1 MINKNNFV
9 QTLIMQEIKV
19 LVVDDHQIFLD
30 GIVSLLT
37 DEPNIKIVG
46 TAHNGKQAIDHI
58 KNTTTDVVLM
68 DINMP
73 EMDGIEAT
81 KALRKSHPDLKILML
96 TMHNEPRFIKECLE
110 LGAKGYVLKNISKDD
125 LLKAIETVYQDKPY
139 LDQETQERL
148 ISSISNAEEEDTKN
162 YDELA
167 AQITQRE
174 LEILQLIALGLTS
187 QDIATKLFIS
197 KNTVETHRKNML
209 AKLNVN
215 NTAALLK
222 IAYKKGL
229 V

>member
-1 MINKNNFV
+1 MEEINVF
-9 QTLIMQEIKV
+9 
-19 LVVDDHQIFLD
+19 VVDDHQIFLD
-30 GIVSLLT
+30 GIVSLLY
-37 DEPNIKIVG
+37 DEPNIKIAG
-46 TAHNGKQAIDHI
+46 TAHNGKEAIDRI
-58 KNTTTDVVLM
+58 KSTKVDVVLM

-81 KALRKSHPDLKILML
+81 KQLKKINPDIKILML
-96 TMHNEPRFIKECLE
+96 TMHSEARFIKECLE
-110 LGAKGYVLKNISKDD
+110 IGAKGYVMKNISKDD
-125 LLKAIETVYQDKPY
+125 LLKAIETVNQDKSY
-139 LDQETQERL
+139 LDQDSQEKL
-148 ISSISNAEEEDTKN
+148 ISAISNADEDDRN

-174 LEILQLIALGLTS
+174 MEILQLIALGLTS
-187 QDIATKLFIS
+187 QDIANKLFIS

>member
-1 MINKNNFV
+1 MEEINVF
-9 QTLIMQEIKV
+9 
-19 LVVDDHQIFLD
+19 VVDDHQIFLD
-30 GIVSLLT
+30 GIVSLLD

-46 TAHNGKQAIDHI
+46 TAHNGKEAIDKI
-58 KNTTTDVVLM
+58 KSSKVDVVLM

-81 KALRKSHPDLKILML
+81 KQLKKINPDIKILML
-96 TMHNEPRFIKECLE
+96 TMHSEPRFIKECLE
-110 LGAKGYVLKNISKDD
+110 IGAKGYVMKNISKDD
-125 LLKAIETVYQDKPY
+125 LLKAIETVNQDKSY
-139 LDQETQERL
+139 LDADSQEKL
-148 ISSISNAEEEDTKN
+148 ISSMSNTDEEDNRN

-222 IAYKKGL
+222 IAYRKGL

>member
-1 MINKNNFV
+1 
-9 QTLIMQEIKV
+9 MQEINV
-19 LVVDDHQIFLD
+19 FVVDDHQIFLD
-30 GIVSLLT
+30 GIISLLE

-46 TAHNGKQAIDHI
+46 TAPNGKLALERIR
-58 KNTTTDVVLM
+58 TTKADVVLM

-81 KALRKSHPDLKILML
+81 KQLKKTNPDLKILML
-96 TMHNEPRFIKECLE
+96 TMHSEPRFIKECLE
-110 LGAKGYVLKNISKDD
+110 IGAKGYVLKNISKDD

-139 LDQETQERL
+139 LDNDTQEKL
-148 ISSISNAEEEDTKN
+148 ISSISNADEEDDKN

>member
-1 MINKNNFV
+1 
-9 QTLIMQEIKV
+9 MQEINV
-19 LVVDDHQIFLD
+19 FVVDDHQIFLD

-37 DEPNIKIVG
+37 DEPNIKIIG
-46 TAHNGKQAIDHI
+46 TAHNGKQAVEKI
-58 KNTTTDVVLM
+58 KNQKIDVVLM

-81 KALRKSHPDLKILML
+81 KLLKKSNPDIKILML
-96 TMHNEPRFIKECLE
+96 TMHSEPRFIKECLE
-110 LGAKGYVLKNISKDD
+110 IGAKGYVMKNISKDD

-139 LDQETQERL
+139 LDVESQEKL
-148 ISSISNAEEEDTKN
+148 IASMSNTDEEDDRN

-167 AQITQRE
+167 SQITQRE
-174 LEILQLIALGLTS
+174 LEILQLISLGLTS
-187 QDIATKLFIS
+187 QDIANKLFIS

>member
-1 MINKNNFV
+1 
-9 QTLIMQEIKV
+9 MQEINV
-19 LVVDDHQIFLD
+19 FVVDDHQIFLD
-30 GIVSLLT
+30 GIVSLLD
-37 DEPNIKIVG
+37 DELNIKIAG
-46 TAHNGKQAIDHI
+46 TAHNGKIAIEKI
-58 KNTTTDVVLM
+58 KNTKVDVVLM

-81 KALRKSHPDLKILML
+81 KQLKLLYPTIKILML
-96 TMHNEPRFIKECLE
+96 TMHSEPRFIKECLE
-110 LGAKGYVLKNISKDD
+110 VGAKGYVLKNISKDD
-125 LLKAIETVYQDKPY
+125 LIKAIETVYQDKSY
-139 LDQETQERL
+139 LDTETQEKL
-148 ISSISNAEEEDTKN
+148 ISSMSNTDEEDTRN

-215 NTAALLK
+215 NTAGLLK

>member
-1 MINKNNFV
+1 MEN
-9 QTLIMQEIKV
+9 IKV
-19 LVVDDHQIFLD
+19 VLVDDHVMLRNGLAILIGNLGYTVLFEC
-30 GIVSLLT
+30 S
-37 DEPNIKIVG
+37 
-46 TAHNGKQAIDHI
+46 NGKELQRKIESQNLPDI
-58 KNTTTDVVLM
+58 VLM

-81 KALRKSHPDLKILML
+81 KQLKQLFPTIKILML
-96 TMHNEPRFIKECLE
+96 TMHSEPRFIKECLE
-110 LGAKGYVLKNISKDD
+110 VGAKGYVLKNISKDD
-125 LLKAIETVYQDKPY
+125 LIKAVETVYQDKSY
-139 LDQETQERL
+139 LDTETQEKL
-148 ISSISNAEEEDTKN
+148 ISSMSNTDEEDTRN

-215 NTAALLK
+215 NTAGLLK

>member
-1 MINKNNFV
+1 
-9 QTLIMQEIKV
+9 MQEINV
-19 LVVDDHQIFLD
+19 FVVDDHQIFLD
-30 GIVSLLT
+30 GIVSLLE
-37 DEPNIKIVG
+37 DEPNIRIAG
-46 TAHNGKQAIDHI
+46 TAHNGKQAIEKI
-58 KNTTTDVVLM
+58 KQIKTDVVLM

-73 EMDGIEAT
+73 EMDGIEASKQLKKT
-81 KALRKSHPDLKILML
+81 HPDIKILML
-96 TMHNEPRFIKECLE
+96 TMHSEPRFIKECLE
-110 LGAKGYVLKNISKDD
+110 IGAKGYVMKNISKDD
-125 LLKAIETVYQDKPY
+125 LLKAIETVYNNKPY
-139 LDQETQERL
+139 LDQETQEKL
-148 ISSISNAEEEDTKN
+148 ISSISNADDEEDKN

-167 AQITQRE
+167 SQITQRE

>member
-1 MINKNNFV
+1 MEKINVF
-9 QTLIMQEIKV
+9 
-19 LVVDDHQIFLD
+19 VVDDHQIFLD

-37 DEPNIKIVG
+37 DEPDIRISG
-46 TAHNGKQAIDHI
+46 TAHNGKQALEKI
-58 KNTTTDVVLM
+58 KSSKTDVVLM

-73 EMDGIEAT
+73 VMDGIEAT
-81 KALRKSHPDLKILML
+81 KHLRQSNPDIRILML
-96 TMHNEPRFIKECLE
+96 TMYNEPRFIKESLE
-110 LGAKGYVLKNISKDD
+110 IGAKGYVLKNISKDD
-125 LLKAIETVYQDKPY
+125 LVKAIHTVYQDKPY
-139 LDQETQERL
+139 LDNEAQEKL
-148 ISSISNAEEEDTKN
+148 INSISSKEEEDTRD

-187 QDIATKLFIS
+187 QDIANKLFIS

>member
-1 MINKNNFV
+1 MEEINVF
-9 QTLIMQEIKV
+9 
-19 LVVDDHQIFLD
+19 VVDDHQIFLD
-30 GIVSLLT
+30 GIVSLLD

-46 TAHNGKQAIDHI
+46 TAHNGKEAIDRI
-58 KNTTTDVVLM
+58 KTSKVDVVLM

-81 KALRKSHPDLKILML
+81 KQLKKIKPDIKILML
-96 TMHNEPRFIKECLE
+96 TMHSEARFIKECLE
-110 LGAKGYVLKNISKDD
+110 IGAKGYVMKNISKDD
-125 LLKAIETVYQDKPY
+125 LLKAIDTVNQDKSY
-139 LDQETQERL
+139 LDSDSQEKL
-148 ISSISNAEEEDTKN
+148 ISSMSNSDEEDTRN

-222 IAYKKGL
+222 IAYRKGL

>member
-1 MINKNNFV
+1 
-9 QTLIMQEIKV
+9 
-19 LVVDDHQIFLD
+19 
-30 GIVSLLT
+30 
-37 DEPNIKIVG
+37 
-46 TAHNGKQAIDHI
+46 
-58 KNTTTDVVLM
+58 
-68 DINMP
+68 
-73 EMDGIEAT
+73 
-81 KALRKSHPDLKILML
+81 KS
-96 TMHNEPRFIKECLE
+96 
-110 LGAKGYVLKNISKDD
+110 
-125 LLKAIETVYQDKPY
+125 Y
-139 LDQETQERL
+139 LDQDSQEKL
-148 ISSISNAEEEDTKN
+148 ISSISNADDDDDRN

-187 QDIATKLFIS
+187 QDIANKLFIS

>member
-1 MINKNNFV
+1 
-9 QTLIMQEIKV
+9 MQEINV
-19 LVVDDHQIFLD
+19 FVVDDHQIFLD
-30 GIVSLLT
+30 GIVSLLD

-46 TAHNGKQAIDHI
+46 TAHNGKQAIDRI
-58 KNTTTDVVLM
+58 KTQKVDVVLM

-81 KALRKSHPDLKILML
+81 KQLKKINPNIKILML
-96 TMHNEPRFIKECLE
+96 TMHSEPRFIKECLE
-110 LGAKGYVLKNISKDD
+110 IGAKGYVLKNISKDD
-125 LLKAIETVYQDKPY
+125 LLKAIDSVYQDKSF
-139 LDQETQERL
+139 LDQEAQEKL
-148 ISSISNAEEEDTKN
+148 INSISNSDEVDDRN

-174 LEILQLIALGLTS
+174 LEILQLISLGLTS

>member
-1 MINKNNFV
+1 MEEINVF
-9 QTLIMQEIKV
+9 
-19 LVVDDHQIFLD
+19 VVDDHQIFLD
-30 GIVSLLT
+30 GIVSLLD

-46 TAHNGKQAIDHI
+46 TAHNGKEAIERI
-58 KNTTTDVVLM
+58 KSSKVDVVLM

-81 KALRKSHPDLKILML
+81 KQLKKTNPDIKILML
-96 TMHNEPRFIKECLE
+96 TMHSEARFIKECLE
-110 LGAKGYVLKNISKDD
+110 IGAKGYVMKNISKDD
-125 LLKAIETVYQDKPY
+125 LLKAIETVNQDKSY
-139 LDQETQERL
+139 LDQDSQEKL
-148 ISSISNAEEEDTKN
+148 ISSISNADEEDDRN

-187 QDIATKLFIS
+187 QDIANKLFIS

>member
-1 MINKNNFV
+1 MEKINVF
-9 QTLIMQEIKV
+9 
-19 LVVDDHQIFLD
+19 VVDDHQIFLD
-30 GIVSLLT
+30 GIVSLLS
-37 DEPNIKIVG
+37 DEADIRITG
-46 TAHNGKQAIDHI
+46 TAHNGKQALEKI
-58 KNTTTDVVLM
+58 KNSKTDVVLM

-73 EMDGIEAT
+73 VMDGIEAT
-81 KALRKSHPDLKILML
+81 KHLHHTNPDIKILML
-96 TMHNEPRFIKECLE
+96 TMYNEPRFIKESLE
-110 LGAKGYVLKNISKDD
+110 IGAKGYVLKNISKDD
-125 LLKAIETVYQDKPY
+125 LVKAIHTVYQDKPY
-139 LDQETQERL
+139 LDNEAQEKL
-148 ISSISNAEEEDTKN
+148 INSISSKDDEDTRD

-187 QDIATKLFIS
+187 QDIANKLFIS

>member
-1 MINKNNFV
+1 MFCI
-9 QTLIMQEIKV
+9 LIVRVTKV
-19 LVVDDHQIFLD
+19 YIVDDHQMLID
-30 GIVSLLT
+30 GLKALLNGETHISVIGQNTLPKIAAKEIINLNPDIVLT
-37 DEPNIKIVG
+37 
-46 TAHNGKQAIDHI
+46 
-58 KNTTTDVVLM
+58 

-81 KALRKSHPDLKILML
+81 KQLKQLQPNIKILML
-96 TMHNEPRFIKECLE
+96 TMHSEPRFIKECLE
-110 LGAKGYVLKNISKDD
+110 VGAKGYVLKNISKDD
-125 LLKAIETVYQDKPY
+125 LIKAVEVVYQDKSY
-139 LDQETQERL
+139 LDTETQEKL
-148 ISSISNAEEEDTKN
+148 ISSMSNTEEEDTRN

>member
-1 MINKNNFV
+1 MEEINVF
-9 QTLIMQEIKV
+9 
-19 LVVDDHQIFLD
+19 VVDDHQIFLD
-30 GIVSLLT
+30 GIVSLLD

-46 TAHNGKQAIDHI
+46 TAHNGKEAIDRI
-58 KNTTTDVVLM
+58 KSIKVDVVLM

-81 KALRKSHPDLKILML
+81 KQLKKTNPNIKILML
-96 TMHNEPRFIKECLE
+96 TMHSEARFIKECLE
-110 LGAKGYVLKNISKDD
+110 IGAKGYVMKNISKDD
-125 LLKAIETVYQDKPY
+125 LLKAIETVNQDKSY
-139 LDQETQERL
+139 LDQDSQEKL
-148 ISSISNAEEEDTKN
+148 ISAISNADEDDRN

-174 LEILQLIALGLTS
+174 MEILQLIALGLTS
-187 QDIATKLFIS
+187 QDIANKLFIS

>member
-1 MINKNNFV
+1 
-9 QTLIMQEIKV
+9 MQEIK
-19 LVVDDHQIFLD
+19 LVIVDDHQIFLD
-30 GIVSLLT
+30 GIVSLLE
-37 DEPNIKIVG
+37 DEPGIKITG
-46 TAHNGKQAIDHI
+46 TAHNGSEALSLIKQT
-58 KNTTTDVVLM
+58 KPDVVLM

-73 EMDGIEAT
+73 VMDGIEAT
-81 KALRKSHPDLKILML
+81 KQLKQSQQDVKVLML
-96 TMHNEPRFIKECLE
+96 TMHSEPRFIKECLE
-110 LGAKGYVLKNISKDD
+110 IGAKGYVLKNISKDE

-139 LDQETQERL
+139 LHPEAQEKL
-148 ISSISNAEEEDTKN
+148 ISSMSNSEDKEDDRN

-167 AQITQRE
+167 ALITQRE

-187 QDIATKLFIS
+187 QDIAQKLFIS

>member
-1 MINKNNFV
+1 
-9 QTLIMQEIKV
+9 
-19 LVVDDHQIFLD
+19 
-30 GIVSLLT
+30 
-37 DEPNIKIVG
+37 
-46 TAHNGKQAIDHI
+46 
-58 KNTTTDVVLM
+58 M

-81 KALRKSHPDLKILML
+81 KQLKKINPDIKILML
-96 TMHNEPRFIKECLE
+96 TMHSEARFIKECLE
-110 LGAKGYVLKNISKDD
+110 IGAKGYVMKNISKDD
-125 LLKAIETVYQDKPY
+125 LLKAIDTVNQDKSY
-139 LDQETQERL
+139 LDADSQEKL
-148 ISSISNAEEEDTKN
+148 ISSMSNSDEEDTRN

-222 IAYKKGL
+222 IAYRKGL

>member
-1 MINKNNFV
+1 MEEINVF
-9 QTLIMQEIKV
+9 
-19 LVVDDHQIFLD
+19 VVDDHQIFLD
-30 GIVSLLT
+30 GIVSLLD
-37 DEPNIKIVG
+37 DEPNIRIAG
-46 TAHNGKQAIDHI
+46 TANNGKEAIDRI
-58 KNTTTDVVLM
+58 KSTKVDVVLM

-73 EMDGIEAT
+73 EMDGLEAT
-81 KALRKSHPDLKILML
+81 KQLRKLYPDIKILML
-96 TMHNEPRFIKECLE
+96 TMHSEARFIKECLE
-110 LGAKGYVLKNISKDD
+110 IGAKGYVMKNISKDD
-125 LLKAIETVYQDKPY
+125 LLKAIDTVNQDKSY
-139 LDQETQERL
+139 LDADSQEKL
-148 ISSISNAEEEDTKN
+148 ISSMSGTDEDDTRN

-187 QDIATKLFIS
+187 QDIANKLFIS

-222 IAYKKGL
+222 IAYKKNL

>member
-1 MINKNNFV
+1 
-9 QTLIMQEIKV
+9 MQEINV
-19 LVVDDHQIFLD
+19 FVVDDHQIFLD
-30 GIVSLLT
+30 GIISLLE

-46 TAHNGKQAIDHI
+46 TAHNGKQAVEDI
-58 KNTTTDVVLM
+58 KKTNADVVLM

-81 KALRKSHPDLKILML
+81 KHLKKANPNIKILML
-96 TMHNEPRFIKECLE
+96 TMHSEPRFIKECLE
-110 LGAKGYVLKNISKDD
+110 IGAKGYVLKNISKDD
-125 LLKAIETVYQDKPY
+125 LLKAIDAVYQDKPY
-139 LDQETQERL
+139 LDQDAQEKL
-148 ISSISNAEEEDTKN
+148 ISAMSNTEDEDDKN

-209 AKLNVN
+209 AKMNVN

>member
-1 MINKNNFV
+1 
-9 QTLIMQEIKV
+9 MQEINAF
-19 LVVDDHQIFLD
+19 VVDDHQIFLD
-30 GIVSLLT
+30 CIVSLLT
-37 DEPNIKIVG
+37 DEPNIKIIR
-46 TAHNGKQAIDHI
+46 TAHNGKQAVEKI
-58 KNTTTDVVLM
+58 KNQKIDVVLM

-81 KALRKSHPDLKILML
+81 KLLKKSNPDIKILML
-96 TMHNEPRFIKECLE
+96 TMHSEPRFIKECLE
-110 LGAKGYVLKNISKDD
+110 IGAKGYVMKNISKDD

-139 LDQETQERL
+139 LDVESQEKL
-148 ISSISNAEEEDTKN
+148 IASMSNTEEEDDRN
-162 YDELA
+162 YDELGS
-167 AQITQRE
+167 QITQRE
-174 LEILQLIALGLTS
+174 LEILQLISLGLTS
-187 QDIATKLFIS
+187 QDIANKLFIS

>member
-1 MINKNNFV
+1 
-9 QTLIMQEIKV
+9 MQEINV
-19 LVVDDHQIFLD
+19 FVVDDHQIFLD

-37 DEPNIKIVG
+37 DEPNIKIIG
-46 TAHNGKQAIDHI
+46 TAHNGKQAVEKI
-58 KNTTTDVVLM
+58 KNQKIDVVLM

-81 KALRKSHPDLKILML
+81 KLLKKSNPDIKILML
-96 TMHNEPRFIKECLE
+96 TMHSEPRFIKECLE
-110 LGAKGYVLKNISKDD
+110 IGAKGYVMKNISKDD

-139 LDQETQERL
+139 LDVESQEKL
-148 ISSISNAEEEDTKN
+148 IASMSNTEEEDDRN

-167 AQITQRE
+167 SQITQRE
-174 LEILQLIALGLTS
+174 LEILQLISLGLTS
-187 QDIATKLFIS
+187 QDIANKLFIS

>member
-1 MINKNNFV
+1 
-9 QTLIMQEIKV
+9 MQEINV
-19 LVVDDHQIFLD
+19 FVVDDHQIFLD
-30 GIVSLLT
+30 GIVSLLD
-37 DEPNIKIVG
+37 DEPNIKIAG
-46 TAHNGKQAIDHI
+46 TAHNGKQAIERI
-58 KNTTTDVVLM
+58 KNLKVDVVLM

-81 KALRKSHPDLKILML
+81 KLLKKTHPDLKILML
-96 TMHNEPRFIKECLE
+96 TMHSEPRFIKECQE
-110 LGAKGYVLKNISKDD
+110 IGAKGYVMKNISKDD
-125 LLKAIETVYQDKPY
+125 LLKAIDTVYQDKSY
-139 LDQETQERL
+139 LDQDSQEKL
-148 ISSISNAEEEDTKN
+148 ISSISNADDDDDRN

-187 QDIATKLFIS
+187 QDIANKLFIS

>member
-1 MINKNNFV
+1 MEEINVF
-9 QTLIMQEIKV
+9 
-19 LVVDDHQIFLD
+19 VVDDHQIFLD
-30 GIVSLLT
+30 GIVSLLD

-46 TAHNGKQAIDHI
+46 TAHNGKEAIERI
-58 KNTTTDVVLM
+58 KSSKVDVVLM

-81 KALRKSHPDLKILML
+81 KQLKKTNPDIKILML
-96 TMHNEPRFIKECLE
+96 TMHSEARFIKECLE
-110 LGAKGYVLKNISKDD
+110 IGAKGYVMKNISKDD
-125 LLKAIETVYQDKPY
+125 LVKAIDTVNQNKTF
-139 LDQETQERL
+139 LDSDSQEKL
-148 ISSISNAEEEDTKN
+148 ISSMSNNDEDDNRN

-222 IAYKKGL
+222 IAYRKGL